1 MNIFISNEKINIG
14 GNMSL
19 SRILDI
25 REEKELT
32 QEELSNIIGGSRVN
46 ISKWE
51 NEREIP
57 NIQRVN
63 KMANYFHLSL
73 DYIFRLSNN
82 KVYSDMTFTNLDKM
96 IVGERITIIR
106 KQNNLTLR
114 DLAQQLN
121 TTSSTI
127 SAYEKG
133 KTLLLTAFAI
143 EICKKYKISMDWLY
157 GKRNKQ
163 ELK

>member
-1 MNIFISNEKINIG
+1 MNNINSNEKINIG
-14 GNMSL
+14 DNMNI

-25 REEKELT
+25 REENELT

-51 NEREIP
+51 NAKEIP
-57 NIQRVN
+57 NIRRIN

-73 DYIFRLSNN
+73 DYIFRLSNKKTYTDIN
-82 KVYSDMTFTNLDKM
+82 FKDLDKSLT
-96 IVGERITIIR
+96 GKRIISIR
-106 KQNNLTLR
+106 NQNNLTLR
-114 DLAQQLN
+114 DLAKQLN

-127 SAYEKG
+127 SAYENG

-143 EICKKYKISMDWLY
+143 EICKKYKVSMDWLY

-163 ELK
+163 EL

>member
-1 MNIFISNEKINIG
+1 MNLN
-14 GNMSL
+14 
-19 SRILDI
+19 RILDI

-32 QEELSNIIGGSRVN
+32 QEELSNIIGGSRVS

-57 NIQRVN
+57 NINRIN
-63 KMANYFHLSL
+63 NLANNFNVSL
-73 DYIFRLSNN
+73 DYIFRLSNKRNYPDIINKNLN
-82 KVYSDMTFTNLDKM
+82 KVVT
-96 IVGERITIIR
+96 GERINLIR
-106 KQNNLTLR
+106 KENNLTLR
-114 DLAQQLN
+114 ILAKQLN

-143 EICKKYKISMDWLY
+143 EICKKYKVSMDWLY
-157 GKRNKQ
+157 GKRNNRNI
-163 ELK
+163 